1 MPAWVAR
8 AAIDMS
14 TEDRTGAGIGRELAR
29 TIDVTELIDRA
40 SFSLFQLRT
49 AALCAVIAM
58 IDGFD
63 TQAIAFVVPALA
75 HDWNVDVASFGSVF
89 AAGLLGLAIGAF
101 CFGPIADRFGRKRVI
116 LICTGIV
123 GVFALQATTAGT
135 IPELLL
141 WRFLTGVGLGGAMPN
156 IIALTSEYTPARLRA
171 TLITLMFCGFPLGS
185 TLGGLL
191 ATYLVPAWGWRS
203 VFWLGG
209 ALPLV
214 LLGALVIWLPESV
227 YYLLARGGSSVGAAK
242 LLQRIAPSE
251 FSGGGERC
259 LTAQHNGQQGFP
271 VRLLFT
277 PERRPI
283 TLLLWLAFFM
293 SLLVMYFL
301 VNWMPALFSRAG
313 LPVRAAIISTSILNL
328 GGVVGAIVL
337 GRVIDRVA
345 AHRALAAA
353 YAAAACFIVLI
364 AFAGTELRVLVP
376 GLFFTGFGVV
386 GAQIGMNALAAGL
399 YPAAIRS
406 TGVGWALGVGRIGSI
421 VGPTVGG
428 WLLALGWTPGSL
440 FALAALPAFIAA
452 ISVAALGVRQHV
464 PVSRESGIE
473 L

>member
-1 MPAWVAR
+1 MSTPDR
-8 AAIDMS
+8 AGVSMYGEPVRAID
-14 TEDRTGAGIGRELAR
+14 A
-29 TIDVTELIDRA
+29 TELIDRA
-40 SFSLFQLRT
+40 PFGLFQLRT
-49 AALCAVIAM
+49 VVLCAIIAM

-75 HDWNVDVASFGSVF
+75 RDWNVDVASFGPVF
-89 AAGLLGLAIGAF
+89 AAGLLGLAAGAF

-116 LICTGIV
+116 LICIGIV

-135 IPELLL
+135 ITELLF

-171 TLITLMFCGFPLGS
+171 TVITLMFCGFPLGS

-191 ATYLVPAWGWRS
+191 ATYLVPVLGWRS

-214 LLGALVIWLPESV
+214 MMGALVSWLPESV
-227 YYLLARGGSSVGAAK
+227 YYLVARGCPSVDIAR
-242 LLQRIAPSE
+242 LLQRIAPSQSS
-251 FSGGGERC
+251 SGGQHFI
-259 LTAQHNGQQGFP
+259 TAQQNGQEGFP

-283 TLLLWLAFFM
+283 TLLLWVAFFM
-293 SLLVMYFL
+293 NLLVMYFL

-313 LPVRAAIISTSILNL
+313 LPVRTAMISTSILNL

-337 GRVIDRVA
+337 GRVIDHVA
-345 AHRALAAA
+345 AHRVLGAA
-353 YAAAACFIVLI
+353 YAVAACFIVLI
-364 AFAGTELRVLVP
+364 AFAGTDLRVLVP

-386 GAQIGMNALAAGL
+386 GAQIGMNALAAGM

-421 VGPTVGG
+421 VGPTIGG
-428 WLLALGWTPGSL
+428 WLLALGWTTGGL
-440 FALAALPAFIAA
+440 FALAAAPAFVAA
-452 ISVAALGVRQHV
+452 ISVGVLGLVHTHT
-464 PVSRESGIE
+464 GDAG